1 MNYGVIENGVCTNII
16 VADALF
22 AAKIGAVELV
32 EGFGI
37 GDLYDGNWVKAEIV
51 KSAEELRMEYED
63 LVFDYIRKKYTQ
75 TDENKLVREF
85 LADVESEAEFF
96 EYHNYVLECKTLARK
111 EVYGEYDVDE
121 DDVVEDD
128 GVDNIVED
136 DISEDEIFEDV
147 VVEELDV

>member
-37 GDLYDGNWVKAEIV
+37 GDKFDGDWSKAEIV
-51 KSAEELRMEYED
+51 KSDLELRMEYED
-63 LVFDYIRKKYTQ
+63 LVFDYIRKKYSQ

-85 LADVESEAEFF
+85 LADVENEAEFF
-96 EYHNYVLECKTLARK
+96 EYHNYVEECKTLAYG
-111 EVYGEYDVDE
+111 EVYGEDE
-121 DDVVEDD
+121 VID
-128 GVDNIVED
+128 GSVQV
-136 DISEDEIFEDV
+136 
-147 VVEELDV
+147 LDV